1 MRPDPLRTPWQSGG
15 PAVYGRPATP
25 SPFCAATIAHQGR
38 DLLDNHDRRGTETM
52 MRMMAIGATLL
63 LACAGAPAQTA
74 AFPTR
79 PVTLVV
85 PFPPGGGTDTG
96 ARIVA
101 QKLGTKWGQTVIVE
115 NKGGAAGMIGADLVA
130 KSKPDGYTLL
140 MGNIGTQAIN
150 PSLYP
155 KMPYD
160 ASSAF
165 APVGLVAELPLAMM
179 VNPGVPAKTAKEF
192 IALAKS
198 QPGKLSY
205 SSSGAGGAPHLAAEM
220 FKDGT
225 GTFILHV
232 PYRGGGPAISD
243 LLAGHVQLSF
253 MTALEASGHIKA
265 GKLRALAVTGS
276 RRVPALPD
284 VPTLAESV
292 LPGFNSISWIGV
304 LAPAGTPKEIV
315 EKVSADLREVLGA
328 DDVKGKL
335 IELGAVPAG
344 NTPAQFQALID
355 SDRKRYEQIIKD
367 KKISVD

>member
-1 MRPDPLRTPWQSGG
+1 MKKSLFA
-15 PAVYGRPATP
+15 AVSFALAGVAV
-25 SPFCAATIAHQGR
+25 AQGAYP
-38 DLLDNHDRRGTETM
+38 G
-52 MRMMAIGATLL
+52 
-63 LACAGAPAQTA
+63 
-74 AFPTR
+74 R

-101 QKLGTKWGQTVIVE
+101 QKLGAKWGQTVIVE
-115 NKGGAAGMIGADLVA
+115 NKGGAAGMIGADMVA
-130 KSKPDGYTLL
+130 KAKADGYTLL

-160 ASSAF
+160 AATAF
-165 APVGLVAELPLAMM
+165 VPITLVAELPLAMM
-179 VNPGVPAKTAKEF
+179 VNPAVPAKTAREF

-198 QPGKLSY
+198 EPGKLSY

-220 FKDGT
+220 FKEAT
-225 GTFILHV
+225 GTFIVHV
-232 PYRGGGPAISD
+232 PYRGGGPAIGD

-253 MTALEASGHIKA
+253 MTVLEASGHIKA

-276 RRVPALPD
+276 KRVPALPD
-284 VPTLAESV
+284 VPTLAEAT
-292 LPGFNSISWIGV
+292 LPGFNSISWIGI

-315 EKVSADLREVLGA
+315 DKVSSDVREVLA
-328 DDVKGKL
+328 SDEVKLKL

-344 NTPAQFQALID
+344 TTPAQFVALIE
-355 SDRKRYEQIIKD
+355 SDRKRYAQIIKD